1 MKRLQPNEILRK
13 WPVSEIA
20 RLDRM
25 FRPALENANQ
35 DDYLCQVKTAAP
47 SPHFRLMEGMEVY
60 NLDGGP

>member
-1 MKRLQPNEILRK
+1 MKQLQPNELLRE

-35 DDYLCQVKTAAP
+35 DDYLVSSENSCTY
-47 SPHFRLMEGMEVY
+47 PHSRFIEGMEA
-60 NLDGGP
+60 

>member
-1 MKRLQPNEILRK
+1 MKQLQPNEFLRE

-47 SPHFRLMEGMEVY
+47 NPHSRFIEGMEA
-60 NLDGGP
+60 

>member
-1 MKRLQPNEILRK
+1 MKQLQPNEFLRE

-47 SPHFRLMEGMEVY
+47 TRIVGSSRAWKHKI
-60 NLDGGP
+60 